1 MSTPQILDV
10 IADPKLLTIAADAL
24 RSGEVVAFPT
34 ETVYGL
40 GAHALDEDAVR
51 KIFEIKGRPPTN
63 PLIVHVAS
71 VEAAREL
78 VREWPPEADALAEAF
93 WPGPLTMIL
102 PRNPAIPD
110 IVTAGLDSVGIRV
123 PSHSVAQRLLE
134 LAGVP
139 VAAPSANPYMGV
151 SPTCAQHVSQGLPGL
166 KYIVDAGPCSVG
178 LESTVIS
185 LVGAPRILRPGMVT
199 LSMIRRILPTVE
211 VADDSVAEGQA
222 AMSPGLAQKHYSP
235 KARVMIAPPSARAM
249 LKGNRVGVILRKSA
263 TPTETIL
270 DALAITLPNDAQGYA
285 RGLYAALH
293 DLDSQGCETIIIE
306 PPPHDDE
313 WTAVWNRI
321 KRAAD

>member
-1 MSTPQILDV
+1 MSTPHILDA
-10 IADPKLLTIAADAL
+10 IADPNLLEIAADAL
-24 RSGEVVAFPT
+24 RAGEVVAFPT

-40 GAHALDEDAVR
+40 GAHALDANAVK

-71 VEAAREL
+71 VDAAREL
-78 VREWPPEADALAEAF
+78 VRHWPSEADALAEAF

-102 PRNPAIPD
+102 PRSSAIPD
-110 IVTAGLDSVGIRV
+110 IVTAGRDSVGIRV

-151 SPTCAQHVSQGLPGL
+151 SPTCAQHVAEGLPGL

-185 LVGAPRILRPGMVT
+185 LLGTPRILRPGMVT
-199 LSMIRRILPTVE
+199 LSMIRRILPNVE
-211 VADDSVAEGQA
+211 VADEAVAEGEA

-235 KARVMIAPPSARAM
+235 RARVMIAGPATRSM
-249 LKGNRVGVILRKSA
+249 LKGNRVGVILRKSDE
-263 TPTETIL
+263 PRELIL
-270 DALAITLPNDAQGYA
+270 DALVITLPNDAQGYA

-306 PPPHDDE
+306 PPPYDDD
-313 WTAVWNRI
+313 WAAVWNRI
-321 KRAAD
+321 KRAAS